1 MTSASEA
8 WLTQQNLKQ
17 SADLIVGLQGN
28 PKHAAYSFYSA
39 DLTENIS
46 SEIFCSTKSFFK

>member
-17 SADLIVGLQGN
+17 NADLIVGLQGN
-28 PKHAAYSFYSA
+28 PKDAAYSFYSA

-46 SEIFCSTKSFFK
+46 SRIFYSTKSFFK